1 MSFPMAVAATLG
13 VPGISSLAFLDRL
26 RRRRPAPGV
35 VHATFETEPTAPS
48 GLLEPHDAVD
58 IRHCPRHGMR
68 AHRITPTSATCWT
81 CDPNGVA
88 R

>member
-1 MSFPMAVAATLG
+1 MAVAATLG

-26 RRRRPAPGV
+26 RRRGQPGV
-35 VHATFETEPTAPS
+35 QYAVFETEDTAPAS
-48 GLLEPHDAVD
+48 LLEPHDRMEF
-58 IRHCPRHGMR
+58 RHCPRHGTT

-81 CDPNGVA
+81 CDPNGGE